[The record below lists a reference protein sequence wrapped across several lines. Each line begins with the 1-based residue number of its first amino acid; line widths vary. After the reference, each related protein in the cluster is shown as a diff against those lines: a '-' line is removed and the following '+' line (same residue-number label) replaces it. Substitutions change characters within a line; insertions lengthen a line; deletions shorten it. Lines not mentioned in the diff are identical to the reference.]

1 MKSPPS
7 SPPSETPSTEQS
19 SLCRNALRRLLVD
32 VCKILHAPAPQS
44 SVDWADEHFYL
55 SPESSS
61 TQGPWTTLPYQRA
74 ILLTMTNDD
83 VRNISMIKSARVGYT
98 KLLCVAT
105 SYLIAH
111 RRRNGVIYQPTDSD
125 ASDFVADEINTTLR
139 DVPALGGLLM
149 CDPDKLSR
157 YNTTSKK
164 TFAGAVLDI
173 KGGKSA
179 RNYRRL
185 TKDFVI
191 YDELDGFD
199 SDIDNEGSPL
209 SLGDTRVETSS
220 YPKSI
225 RGSTPR
231 VKGTSMIEEC
241 VSDSNM
247 HFKRYLPCPHCE
259 TPQVLE
265 WANLHFENA
274 DPATAKFVCVEC
286 EGSIYQN
293 QYREMDDAGHW
304 MTDDGIVVDDKT
316 GRFWSGDNLV
326 EPPFSASFH
335 IWSAYSYY
343 STWKD
348 LVKEFL
354 FAKARLKQ
362 GDIERMKSFINVRLG
377 ETWAEEGE
385 TADENQLKLHRES
398 YRATV
403 PAGVTVLTA
412 AVDVQDDRFEIEICG
427 WGPGEES
434 FSVRYIQLYGN
445 LARPEIW
452 NILEEI
458 LVDTYEGEDD
468 ERYNIALTCIDSG
481 GHFTSEVY
489 TFCRRNYRRYIP
501 IKGHSQ
507 SGQPIAKMPTKVNN
521 HKVYLTMVGTDTA
534 KSLIY
539 ARYNLTERGAGYCHY
554 PATEEYDDDYF
565 EMATAETKIKKYRR
579 GIHYYEWQKE
589 KAQRNE
595 ALDCRVYNLA
605 AVRLLQQHY
614 GVKLKEKLVIGEA
627 KKVTPPAKPEPQ
639 DVVETISKS
648 RQKRNKRSRKGG
660 FTKGWRK

>member
-1 MKSPPS
+1 MGLNSLSPTYLTHKSLKRVQI
-7 SPPSETPSTEQS
+7 E
-19 SLCRNALRRLLVD
+19 
-32 VCKILHAPAPQS
+32 VCKILHAPAPQT
-44 SVDWADEHFYL
+44 SVAWADEHFYL

-61 TQGPWTTLPYQRA
+61 VQGPWVTLPYQKA

-83 VRNISMIKSARVGYT
+83 VRTVSMIKSARVGYT

-105 SYLIAH
+105 AYLIAH

-139 DVPALGGLLM
+139 DVPAIGELLL
-149 CDPDKLSR
+149 CAPDKLSR

-164 TFAGAVLDI
+164 TFTGAVLDI

-199 SDIDNEGSPL
+199 TDIDHEGSPL

-241 VSDSNM
+241 VSDSDM
-247 HFKRYLPCPHCE
+247 HFTRHLPCPHCE
-259 TPQVLE
+259 HLHPLE
-265 WANLHFENA
+265 WKNLHYINK
-274 DPATAKFVCVEC
+274 DPTTTKFVCPEC
-286 EGSIYQN
+286 EGSIDFN
-293 QYREMDDAGHW
+293 QYREMDGLGQW
-304 MTDDGIVVDDKT
+304 LTEDGIHLDDET
-316 GRFWSGDNLV
+316 GRFWKDGQLV

-335 IWSAYSYY
+335 VWSAYSYF

-348 LVKEFL
+348 IVKEFL
-354 FAKARLKQ
+354 FAMVEVKRGNNQRLK
-362 GDIERMKSFINVRLG
+362 SFTNVRRG
-377 ETWAEEGE
+377 EVWVEEGE
-385 TADENQLKLHRES
+385 TADENLLKLHRES
-398 YRATV
+398 YRAEV
-403 PAGVTVLTA
+403 PGEVKVLTA

-427 WGPGEES
+427 WALGEEC
-434 FSVRYIQLYGN
+434 FSLRYIQLYGN
-445 LARPEIW
+445 LAKPEIW

-458 LVDTYEGEDD
+458 LVDTYEGENGDLH
-468 ERYNIALTCIDSG
+468 NIALTCIDSG

-501 IKGHSQ
+501 IKGHAQ
-507 SGQPIAKMPTKVNN
+507 AGQPIAKMPTKVNG
-521 HKVYLTMVGTDTA
+521 HKVYLTMIGTDTA

-539 ARYNLTERGAGYCHY
+539 SRYKLSERGPGYCHY
-554 PATEEYDDDYF
+554 PATDEYDDEYF
-565 EMATAETKIKKYRR
+565 AMATAETKIKRYKK
-579 GIHYYEWQKE
+579 GVEYYEWQKE
-589 KAQRNE
+589 NSQRNE

-614 GVKLKEKLVIGEA
+614 GVKLKEKLVISET
-627 KKVTPPAKPEPQ
+627 KPTPPEKEVVIAK
-639 DVVETISKS
+639 ETINSARK
-648 RQKRNKRSRKGG
+648 KRNRRPKGG
-660 FTKGWRK
+660 FTQGWRK